1 MTGTTPRLTNRSPG
15 RRPRFGGWALIGL
28 AAVAFLVAFLLWP
41 TLRLMAASLLS
52 LDAYARFFERP
63 YYYRAL
69 GNSLWLSTAATAGT
83 ILVGVPLAVL
93 VARYDLPGKRF
104 VRTTAVLSLL
114 SPPFIGAYA
123 WILLLGRAGFLTK
136 LLAIRGLSIYG
147 PGGVLFVFIIH
158 HFAYVFLLAETAL
171 SRIDPSLEEA
181 AETMGVTPWK
191 RLLTVTLPLCL
202 PAIAAGGLLVFTT
215 TLADFGTPM
224 LIGEGLRTLPVL
236 AYNEF
241 LSELGGNAGMAS
253 AISALML
260 AIALGALWLQSRAL
274 RGRNYAMTGLRRP
287 AVRPLPG
294 WLKGPAALFAFLV
307 AGFAALPQVVVV
319 ITSFVRTRGPVFT
332 GELGLD
338 NYRLMWSRMSAP
350 VINTLT
356 YSLTATLV
364 MLVAGLAV
372 GYILVRR
379 PGAVAKAL
387 DSLLILAQV
396 LPGTVLGIGLLLT
409 WGRPPFALTG
419 TAAMLV
425 LAYIVRRIAYTVR
438 SAAAGLRQISP
449 SVEEASL
456 TLGAA
461 PYRTFWRIT
470 APLMLPA
477 ALSGAIVS
485 WVSTVSE
492 LSSTIMLYTGRTAT
506 VSIQIYNQVMTDSFG
521 TAAALGTVLT
531 LLTVT
536 ALWVLG
542 RFSGRQDGLQL

>member
-1 MTGTTPRLTNRSPG
+1 MSGATPRL
-15 RRPRFGGWALIGL
+15 RRPGGWTLIGL
-28 AAVAFLVAFLLWP
+28 GALLFLVLFLLYP
-41 TLRLMAASLLS
+41 TARLVGASLLGGE
-52 LDAYARFFERP
+52 AYAKFFSRA
-63 YYYRAL
+63 YYYEGL
-69 GNSLWLSTAATAGT
+69 LNSLWISIAATAGS
-83 ILVGVPLAVL
+83 IAVGVPLAVL
-93 VARYDLPGKRF
+93 VARYDLPFKRF

-136 LLAIRGLSIYG
+136 LLGVEGVSIYG

-158 HFAYVFLLAETAL
+158 HFAYVFLMTETAL
-171 SRIDPSLEEA
+171 ARIDPSLEEA
-181 AETMGVTPWK
+181 AETMGVTPWR

-202 PAIAAGGLLVFTT
+202 PSIAAGGLLVFTT

-253 AISALML
+253 ATSVIML
-260 AIALGALWLQSRAL
+260 AVALGALWLQARVLS
-274 RGRNYAMTGLRRP
+274 GRNYAMTGLRRP

-294 WLKGPAALFAFLV
+294 WLKGPATLLAALV
-307 AGFAALPQVVVV
+307 AGIAALPQVVVV
-319 ITSFVRTRGPVFT
+319 VTSFIRTRGPIFI
-332 GELGLD
+332 GEFGFD
-338 NYRLMWSRMSAP
+338 NYRLMWGRMATA
-350 VINTLT
+350 VWNTLS
-356 YSLTATLV
+356 YSLLATAV
-364 MLVAGLAV
+364 MLVAGLLV

-379 PGAVAKAL
+379 PGVTAKAV

-409 WGRPPFALTG
+409 WGRPPLQLTG
-419 TAAMLV
+419 TAAILI
-425 LAYIVRRIAYTVR
+425 LSYIVRRIAFTVR
-438 SAAAGLRQISP
+438 SAAAGLRQIGP
-449 SVEEASL
+449 AVEEASL
-456 TLGAA
+456 TLGAS

-477 ALSGAIVS
+477 ALAGAIVS

-531 LLTVT
+531 ALTVT
-536 ALWVLG
+536 ALWILG
-542 RFSGRQDGLQL
+542 RFSGRHDGLQL